1 MKKLFRSLART
12 TAGAMGSPTAFLLAL
27 LFCVGWGACGP
38 LFHYSD
44 SWQLVANTVTNV
56 VTFLMVFLIQ
66 YAQNRDTQA
75 LQLKLDEVLRTQRGA
90 RGSMLALEEL
100 SDAELEQLEQEMRA
114 LRDRA
119 RRDSP

>member
-1 MKKLFRSLART
+1 
-12 TAGAMGSPTAFLLAL
+12 MGSSTAFLVAL
-27 LFCVGWGACGP
+27 LFCIGWAVCGP

-56 VTFLMVFLIQ
+56 VTFLMVFIIQ

-114 LRDRA
+114 LRDNA
-119 RRDSP
+119 RRDSR